1 MEQLNKL
8 TPREREVLKIIG
20 QGKTTKQVAEELG
33 LSVATVGNHRKHI
46 CKKLELHSTAELV
59 AFAAQYR
66 QQNNQANGN
75 LPPEEKQEAGAAGQP
90 YRSTE

>member
-20 QGKTTKQVAEELG
+20 RGKTTKQVAEELG

-66 QQNNQANGN
+66 QEHQGNGN
-75 LPPEEKQEAGAAGQP
+75 MPPDQKQEAGAVGHEF
-90 YRSTE
+90 RSRE

>member
-1 MEQLNKL
+1 MEHLNKL

-20 QGKTTKQVAEELG
+20 QGKTTKQVAEEMG

-66 QQNNQANGN
+66 QQERHGNGQAPGDQ
-75 LPPEEKQEAGAAGQP
+75 KQEAGAVGQEF
-90 YRSTE
+90 RSRA

>member
-20 QGKTTKQVAEELG
+20 QGKTTKQVAEELR

-66 QQNNQANGN
+66 REHSNGN
-75 LPPEEKQEAGAAGQP
+75 LPPDQKQEAGAVGQEF
-90 YRSTE
+90 RSTE

>member
-20 QGKTTKQVAEELG
+20 QGRTTKQVAEELG

-66 QQNNQANGN
+66 REHQTNGN
-75 LPPEEKQEAGAAGQP
+75 VPPDQRQEAGAVGQEF
-90 YRSTE
+90 RSRE

>member
-1 MEQLNKL
+1 MEHLNKL

-66 QQNNQANGN
+66 QGQQGNGN
-75 LPPEEKQEAGAAGQP
+75 LPADQKQEAGAVGQEF
-90 YRSTE
+90 RSRE